1 MKGVA
6 GSKGT
11 KGRILRETNRLLAA
25 GVAGHVFPGGVAC
38 FAFRDADR
46 WEYTTTAQGL
56 LGRGLTRVAI
66 DSPYDLASI
75 TKSFVATTALR
86 MVEADS
92 IDLDLRL
99 SDGLNELRNV
109 VVDPTLE
116 ELLAHRSGLAA
127 WGGLFLDVP
136 HDPGSS
142 AAHRWIIAEAARRRG
157 DAGPGKCEYSDLGYM
172 LAGEIIGR
180 YDRHGLA
187 HAVRTRV
194 TEPLGIADDV
204 YYGAALPPDRHAKL
218 ALEAPPTESCDWR
231 GRLVRGEVH
240 DENCHALGGVGGHAG
255 LFGTAHGVA
264 RFATTLLDVVA
275 GRSDFLKSKTMEAA
289 LRSRG
294 EDGSYR
300 MGFDVKSGERASAGR
315 RMGPRTFGH
324 LGFTGT
330 SYWCDPDLDVAI
342 VLLTNRVHPSRANVK
357 IKGFRPAFHDGLMAA
372 FTAP

>member
-1 MKGVA
+1 MGT
-6 GSKGT
+6 KGT

-38 FAFRDADR
+38 FAFREADR
-46 WEYTTTAQGL
+46 WDYTTSAQGL
-56 LGRGLTRVAI
+56 LGRGLTRVKV
-66 DSPYDLASI
+66 DSPYDLASL
-75 TKSFVATTALR
+75 TKSFVATAALR
-86 MVEADS
+86 MVEADA

-99 SDGLNELRNV
+99 SDGLNELRSV

-116 ELLAHRSGLAA
+116 ALLAHRSGLAA

-142 AAHRWIIAEAARRRG
+142 AAHRWIISEAARRRG

-180 YDRHGLA
+180 YDRNGLA
-187 HAVRTRV
+187 EAVRTRV
-194 TEPLGIADDV
+194 TEPLGIADEV
-204 YYGAALPPDRHAKL
+204 YYGAALPPERLAKL
-218 ALEAPPTESCDWR
+218 ALEAPPTENCDWR

-240 DENCHALGGVGGHAG
+240 DENCFALGGIGGHAG

-264 RFATTLLDVVA
+264 RFATTLLDVIA
-275 GRSDFLKSKTMEAA
+275 GRSDFLTRETLEAA
-289 LRSRG
+289 LDARG

-330 SYWCDPDLDVAI
+330 SYWCDPDRDVAI